1 MKKNSAEHWRY
12 YAAQLLKICEHQQV
26 QIKEQQIII
35 LKLIKKGILEEEQS
49 PKNKENENIH

>member
-35 LKLIKKGILEEEQS
+35 LKLIKKGILEEKSSE
-49 PKNKENENIH
+49 NKENENIH

>member
-1 MKKNSAEHWRY
+1 MKKYSAEHWKY
-12 YAAQLLKICEHQQV
+12 YAAQLLKICEYQSA

-35 LKLIKKGILEEEQS
+35 LKLIKKGILEEKS

>member
-12 YAAQLLKICEHQQV
+12 YAAQLLKICEYQSA

-35 LKLIKKGILEEEQS
+35 LKLIKKGILEDHS
-49 PKNKENENIH
+49 PQNKENENIH